1 MALLYNLTNSG
12 HVCDLEDCFHLS
24 ICAAVF
30 FVENRI
36 PSPDFY
42 AVYAC
47 FESECG
53 MWIVCFRFFFLFR
66 AVMNA
71 LYVGFEVL
79 GFYFLKI
86 WHTCFGGSFKIQ
98 SFFLQCI
105 VFPQQFQ

>member
-53 MWIVCFRFFFLFR
+53 MWIVCFRFFF
-66 AVMNA
+66 
-71 LYVGFEVL
+71 YFEL
-79 GFYFLKI
+79 
-86 WHTCFGGSFKIQ
+86 
-98 SFFLQCI
+98 
-105 VFPQQFQ
+105 